1 MATNGTTTDGILGEF
16 PAPVQ
21 DSLVQI
27 WEAVP
32 PARRSELQPVLNQL
46 PGSLDPLKRILD
58 FVLEQYKPVFGSK
71 QRIAIVGP
79 ANVGKSTLYNQLI
92 TRKDD
97 RAEVGPVPGTTRQNQ
112 AADTGLFVVVDT
124 PGADAV
130 GEVGQQERA
139 IAFEAARHADFL
151 VIMFEATRGV
161 RQHEQDL
168 FQSLLALEKPFVVL
182 LNKIDLIDKKE
193 RPAVLESAARNLGL
207 EPNQVIDTVAMDGTH
222 VERVILAIV
231 KSDPELLAAIAEAFP
246 EYRVKLSWQRIV
258 PAASAAG
265 VVGLI
270 PLPLVDLLPLLG
282 IQTGLV
288 LSIARVYGFKI
299 TAARAKELIA
309 TFGIGMIARTV
320 YGQLSKALGVPGWV
334 LSASIA
340 ASTTAVIGYA
350 AMAWFS
356 RGERPSQQALRKM
369 VAGLTV
375 HLRDSLVGLGKK
387 RPDRVTLRQRL
398 TKALQD
404 LPDQGQLDTEAD
416 VSPPA
421 TA

>member
-1 MATNGTTTDGILGEF
+1 MTNENTKPNDLLLSEF

-21 DSLVQI
+21 DSLTQI
-27 WEAVP
+27 WDAVP
-32 PARRSELQPVLNQL
+32 PARRSELQPILNQL

-58 FVLEQYKPVFGSK
+58 FVLEQYKPVFGAK
-71 QRIAIVGP
+71 QHIAIVGP

-92 TRKDD
+92 TSKED

-130 GEVGQQERA
+130 GEVGDRERA
-139 IAFEAARHADFL
+139 IAFEAARQADFL
-151 VIMFEATRGV
+151 VIMFEAIRGV
-161 RQHEQDL
+161 RRHEQEL
-168 FQSLLALEKPFVVL
+168 FLALESLEKPFIVL
-182 LNKIDLIDKKE
+182 LNKMDLIDKKQ
-193 RPAVLESAARNLGL
+193 RQAVLDSAAENLGL
-207 EPNQVIDTVAMDGTH
+207 LPNQVIDVVALDGTH

-246 EYRVKLSWQRIV
+246 EYRVKLCWQRIV

-270 PLPLVDLLPLLG
+270 PLPMVDLLPLLG

-288 LSIARVYGFKI
+288 LSIARIYGFKI

-309 TFGIGMIARTV
+309 TFGIGMIGRTI
-320 YGQLSKALGVPGWV
+320 YGQLSKVLGVPGWV

-340 ASTTAVIGYA
+340 ASTTVVIGYA
-350 AMAWFS
+350 AMIWFS

-369 VAGLTV
+369 VAELSV

-387 RPDRVTLRQRL
+387 RPDRVTLRQRISQ
-398 TKALQD
+398 ALQD
-404 LPDQGQLDTEAD
+404 LPDPGQPVTEEGEG
-416 VSPPA
+416 PA
-421 TA
+421 RE